1 MTIKEF
7 LQNKTL
13 TSVEIINNLIINL
26 IYDDTVFG
34 INVDTSNIPSG
45 TLVNRRTDFTL
56 IGDILSVDDISIDI
70 TTTNMLTDNDIFNIW
85 KSS

>member
-70 TTTNMLTDNDIFNIW
+70 TTTNMLTDNDIFNI
-85 KSS
+85 